1 MVELPVK
8 FLEMLADAV
17 GPHRAE
23 TIADAIRETPPV
35 LSIRINP
42 YKWREDGVV
51 DSVVSGCYEN
61 GEAASAGDG
70 AGFPAPPPDAAT
82 LAPQATPPAR
92 IPWCS
97 SGIYLTTRPVFT
109 LDPALH
115 AGAYYVQEPSSMILE
130 LLKPFLEEMSLNLR
144 LLDLCAAPGG
154 KSTHLASI
162 MPQGS
167 KLVANEV
174 IRSRAA
180 ILRENISRWGL
191 PNVEVTSM
199 DPSQFAPRGYTFDF
213 ILVDAPCSGEGM
225 FRKDPES
232 VKEWSPE
239 SVQLCASRQQ
249 RIVAD
254 IWPSLDPGGLLAY
267 STCTMNRSENEEN
280 VAWIIET
287 LGAER
292 VSFDPEILSQ
302 LRSNGVIV
310 TPQGE
315 LRLHPGLV
323 KGEGLFFALLRKPA
337 DSLPPEQLPQKSTES
352 RFPNSGIK
360 DFKSGNQKDF
370 KSGNQKDFISE
381 NHKSGNFKS
390 GYQKSS
396 GSGHNTNKSDRSDQM
411 FAKNGKP
418 PKNNFHQ
425 QNSPVQNVQPEH
437 EMALLTNYSGEWPSV
452 DVTKE
457 QALTYLS
464 KGTLN
469 LPDAPLGYLR
479 ITYGGLGLGFVKNIG
494 SRANNLLP
502 PNLRIRMQF

>member
-1 MVELPVK
+1 
-8 FLEMLADAV
+8 MLAEAV
-17 GPHRAE
+17 GPQRAE
-23 TIADAIRETPPV
+23 RIATAICETPPV

-42 YKWREDGVV
+42 FKWREDGVV
-51 DSVVSGCYEN
+51 DSVVSGCY
-61 GEAASAGDG
+61 GDCDSAAAADG
-70 AGFPAPPPDAAT
+70 AGFPA
-82 LAPQATPPAR
+82 R
-92 IPWCS
+92 IPWCHD
-97 SGIYLTTRPVFT
+97 GIYLATRPVFT

-115 AGAYYVQEPSSMILE
+115 AGAYYVQEPSSMIIE

-174 IRSRAA
+174 IRPRAA
-180 ILRENISRWGL
+180 ILRENIARWGL
-191 PNVEVTSM
+191 PNVVVTSM
-199 DPSQFAPRGYTFDF
+199 DPSQFVPRGYGFNF

-225 FRKDPES
+225 FRKDPDS

-254 IWPSLDPGGLLAY
+254 IWPALEPGGLLAY
-267 STCTMNRSENEEN
+267 STCTMNRLENEEN
-280 VAWIIET
+280 VAWIVESM
-287 LGAER
+287 GAER
-292 VSFDPEILSQ
+292 VRFDSSILSQ
-302 LRSNGVIV
+302 LQSHGVIV

-337 DSLPPEQLPQKSTES
+337 DSLPQEELPQKSAER
-352 RFPNSGIK
+352 RFSNSGVN
-360 DFKSGNQKDF
+360 DFKSGNQK
-370 KSGNQKDFISE
+370 I
-381 NHKSGNFKS
+381 
-390 GYQKSS
+390 S
-396 GSGHNTNKSDRSDQM
+396 GSGPNSYKNERSVQK
-411 FAKNGKP
+411 FAQNGKSQ
-418 PKNNFHQ
+418 KNNFHQ
-425 QNSPVQNVQPEH
+425 QNSPAQNLQPEH
-437 EMALLTNYSGEWPSV
+437 EMALSTTFSGEWPSV

-502 PNLRIRMQF
+502 PSLRIRMQF

>member
-1 MVELPVK
+1 MPESVNKIQKMELPVK
-8 FLEMLADAV
+8 FLEMLAEAV
-17 GPHRAE
+17 GPQRAD
-23 TIADAIRETPPV
+23 TIATAIRETPPV

-42 YKWREDGVV
+42 FKWREDGVV
-51 DSVVSGCYEN
+51 DSVVSGCYGD
-61 GEAASAGDG
+61 GEAAAAGDG
-70 AGFPAPPPDAAT
+70 AGFPAPSPAVRPAT
-82 LAPQATPPAR
+82 SPAR
-92 IPWCS
+92 IPWCPA
-97 SGIYLTTRPVFT
+97 GIYLATRPVFT

-115 AGAYYVQEPSSMILE
+115 AGAYYVQEPSSMIIE

-174 IRSRAA
+174 IRPRAA
-180 ILRENISRWGL
+180 ILRENIARWGL
-191 PNVEVTSM
+191 PNVVVTSM
-199 DPSQFAPRGYTFDF
+199 DPSQFAPRGYGFDF

-225 FRKDPES
+225 FRKDPDS

-254 IWPSLDPGGLLAY
+254 IWPTLEPGGLLAY
-267 STCTMNRSENEEN
+267 STCTMNRLENEEN
-280 VAWIIET
+280 VAWIVET

-292 VSFDPEILSQ
+292 VSFDPSILSQ
-302 LRSNGVIV
+302 LQSHGVIV

-337 DSLPPEQLPQKSTES
+337 DSLPPEELPQKSAER
-352 RFPNSGIK
+352 RFSNSGVN
-360 DFKSGNQKDF
+360 DFKSR
-370 KSGNQKDFISE
+370 
-381 NHKSGNFKS
+381 NHKTAKI
-390 GYQKSS
+390 KTSS
-396 GSGHNTNKSDRSDQM
+396 SGHNPSKSQNSGHKISQG
-411 FAKNGKP
+411 GKSL
-418 PKNNFHQ
+418 KNNFQQ
-425 QNSPVQNVQPEH
+425 QNSQSQNLQPEH
-437 EMALLTNYSGEWPSV
+437 ETALSTTYSGEWPSV
-452 DVTKE
+452 EVTKE

-464 KGTLN
+464 KGTLS

-502 PNLRIRMQF
+502 PGLRIRMQF

>member
-17 GPHRAE
+17 GPKRAE
-23 TIADAIRETPPV
+23 TIAAAIRETPPV

-61 GEAASAGDG
+61 GEAASGDG
-70 AGFPAPPPDAAT
+70 AGFPVPPPDAAT
-82 LAPQATPPAR
+82 LAPQATPPAS
-92 IPWCS
+92 IPWCPA
-97 SGIYLTTRPVFT
+97 GIYLATRPVFT

-115 AGAYYVQEPSSMILE
+115 AGAYYVQEPSSMIIG
-130 LLKPFLEEMSLNLR
+130 LLKQFLEKMDLNLR

-174 IRSRAA
+174 IRPRAA

-199 DPSQFAPRGYTFDF
+199 DPSQFAPRGYAFDF

-254 IWPSLDPGGLLAY
+254 IWPSLEPGGLLAY

-292 VSFDPEILSQ
+292 VSYDPEILSQ

-337 DSLPPEQLPQKSTES
+337 DSLPQEELPKKFVEH
-352 RFPNSGIK
+352 RFTNSGVN
-360 DFKSGNQKDF
+360 DFKSGNY
-370 KSGNQKDFISE
+370 KSAKGKTSI
-381 NHKSGNFKS
+381 
-390 GYQKSS
+390 
-396 GSGHNTNKSDRSDQM
+396 SGHNNSKSQNSGQK
-411 FAKNGKP
+411 FSQSGNP
-418 PKNNFHQ
+418 LKNNFQQ
-425 QNSPVQNVQPEH
+425 QNSPSQNVQPEH
-437 EMALLTNYSGEWPSV
+437 EMALSTAFSGDWPSV
-452 DVTKE
+452 EVTKE

>member
-1 MVELPVK
+1 
-8 FLEMLADAV
+8 
-17 GPHRAE
+17 
-23 TIADAIRETPPV
+23 
-35 LSIRINP
+35 
-42 YKWREDGVV
+42 
-51 DSVVSGCYEN
+51 
-61 GEAASAGDG
+61 DG

-82 LAPQATPPAR
+82 LAPQATPPAS
-92 IPWCS
+92 IPWCPA
-97 SGIYLTTRPVFT
+97 GIYLATRPVFT

-115 AGAYYVQEPSSMILE
+115 AGAYYVQEPSSMIIE
-130 LLKPFLEEMSLNLR
+130 LLKPFLEKMDLNLR

-174 IRSRAA
+174 IRPRAA

-199 DPSQFAPRGYTFDF
+199 DPSQFAPRGYEFDF

-254 IWPSLDPGGLLAY
+254 IWPSLEPGGLLAY

-323 KGEGLFFALLRKPA
+323 KGEGLFFALLRKHA
-337 DSLPPEQLPQKSTES
+337 DSLPPEQLPQKSAES
-352 RFPNSGIK
+352 RFPNSRIN
-360 DFKSGNQKDF
+360 DFKSETQKSD
-370 KSGNQKDFISE
+370 
-381 NHKSGNFKS
+381 NFKS

-396 GSGHNTNKSDRSDQM
+396 ASGYNFNNSDRSNKK
-411 FAKNGKP
+411 FAQSGKSQ
-418 PKNNFHQ
+418 KSNFQQ
-425 QNSPVQNVQPEH
+425 QNSPAQNLQPEH
-437 EMALLTNYSGEWPSV
+437 EMALSTNYSGEWPSV
-452 DVTKE
+452 EVTKE